1 LNRKLLPCK
10 KIMMNFGKTSTKKI
24 RKSFFSN
31 PNLNELMISRMNWK
45 GTNWIKR
52 NLKIKL
58 KNLRSNLMTLKEDKL
73 NLKTNS
79 TKFLPMS

>member
-1 LNRKLLPCK
+1 
-10 KIMMNFGKTSTKKI
+10 MSFGKTSTKKI

-45 GTNWIKR
+45 ETNWIKR

-58 KNLRSNLMTLKEDKL
+58 KSLRSNLMTLKEDKP

-79 TKFLPMS
+79 IKFLPMS